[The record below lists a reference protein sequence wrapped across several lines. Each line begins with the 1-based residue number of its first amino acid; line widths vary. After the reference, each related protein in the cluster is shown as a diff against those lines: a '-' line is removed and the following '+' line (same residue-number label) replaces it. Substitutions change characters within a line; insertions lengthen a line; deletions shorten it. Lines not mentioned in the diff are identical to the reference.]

1 MAKTDAQIGIRV
13 TSEFKAKLE
22 AQARKERR
30 SVSNLIL
37 KVMEEYLESQKEEQ
51 YDRPVLTRRAVFFYL
66 NRVIRRC
73 PAGGRPP
80 RSYPRSPD
88 RDSAPDPRP

>member
-1 MAKTDAQIGIRV
+1 MAKTDAKIGIRV

-51 YDRPVLTRRAVFFYL
+51 
-66 NRVIRRC
+66 
-73 PAGGRPP
+73 
-80 RSYPRSPD
+80 
-88 RDSAPDPRP
+88 